1 MQSNGIP
8 FNVGVVIRVR
18 RYHESG
24 AVDEQLDPADVSECL
39 GERGALLWVDVE
51 NPGEADI
58 ECLTEEFGVHH
69 LAAEDLT
76 EPSPRPR
83 LAMFNSHFLLSVRDC
98 TFEGDRFATREVDL
112 LFGDGWLISL
122 RNIGDDGGPPM
133 PVDDVVQR
141 FERTRKL
148 DGATDEGF
156 LLFVFLDTIVDRFF
170 DVSDAVEERLEAI
183 EDDIFFDPDSPAVTT
198 QAPADRSVTERL
210 YRLRHDLIGYRRIVS
225 PLRDA
230 LNPLLRNEVGFL
242 GEAAILHLRD
252 VYDHVVR
259 AVELSEAHRDLLNG
273 ALDAHLSLVSN
284 RMNLVMKRATSWG
297 AVLVCATLVAG
308 VYGMNF
314 KDMPE
319 LDWRFGY
326 PMALGL
332 MTLISTVLYLTF
344 KKKDWL

>member
-1 MQSNGIP
+1 M
-8 FNVGVVIRVR
+8 IRVR

-24 AVDEQLDPADVSECL
+24 AVDEHVDPTDVSECL
-39 GERGALLWVDVE
+39 GDQGALLWVDVE
-51 NPGEADI
+51 DPTPDDI
-58 ECLTEEFGVHH
+58 ACLTEEFGVHH

-76 EPSPRPR
+76 EPAPRPR
-83 LAMFNSHFLLSVRDC
+83 LAMFDTHFVLSVRDC
-98 TFEGDRFATREVDL
+98 IFDGERFSTREVNL
-112 LFGDGWLISL
+112 VFADGWLLSL
-122 RNIGDDGGPPM
+122 RKVGDNGETPM
-133 PVDDVVQR
+133 PVDEVVER

-183 EDDIFFDPDSPAVTT
+183 EDDIFFDPDSAAVTT
-198 QAPADRSVTERL
+198 RAPADRSVTERL
-210 YRLRHDLIGYRRIVS
+210 YRLRHDLIGYRRVVS

-230 LNPLLRNEVGFL
+230 VNPLLRNEVEFL
-242 GEAAILHLRD
+242 GDAAILHLRD

-297 AVLVCATLVAG
+297 AILVCATLVAG

-314 KDMPE
+314 KEMPE
-319 LDWRFGY
+319 LNWVFGY

-332 MTLISTVLYLTF
+332 MALIAGVLYVMF